1 MIEDHLQQ
9 LRTKLAQASGLPEST
24 RSELLDLLSAVE
36 SESAAKEIDSHSS
49 VEAEEPAALDKLV
62 TSVQELEASHP
73 ELVASINRVATVLGK
88 MGI

>member
-1 MIEDHLQQ
+1 MIEDHIQQ

-36 SESAAKEIDSHSS
+36 NETAGAGTDSGAS
-49 VEAEEPAALDKLV
+49 VAEDEPPALGKLV
-62 TSVQELEASHP
+62 NSVQELEASHP
-73 ELVASINRVATVLGK
+73 DLVASINQVAAALAK